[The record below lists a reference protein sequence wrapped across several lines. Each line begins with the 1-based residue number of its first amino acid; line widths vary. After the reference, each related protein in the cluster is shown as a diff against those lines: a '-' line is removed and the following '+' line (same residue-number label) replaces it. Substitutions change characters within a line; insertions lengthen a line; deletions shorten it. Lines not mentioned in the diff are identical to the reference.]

1 MCVLIKIDKMMKII
15 SIYKSSKKDEMY
27 LYVEKAHKL
36 TKIPDSLMSVFGE
49 PIHVMDMPLKADR
62 KLARVDKG
70 KLLEQLEHKGFY
82 LQMPPPKEDYMLD
95 LFKDKPTT
103 GVR

>member
-1 MCVLIKIDKMMKII
+1 MKII

-27 LYVEKAHKL
+27 LYVEKADKL
-36 TKIPDSLMSVFGE
+36 EKVPDALMGIFGTA
-49 PIHVMDMPLKADR
+49 IHVMDMPLKADR
-62 KLARVDKG
+62 QLARVDTQL
-70 KLLEQLEHKGFY
+70 LLESLEKQGFY

-95 LFKDKPTT
+95 LYNDRPTT